1 MYKYS
6 QPKPIIVSLSGEEGF
21 ELRKKAVEFV
31 EKVRVR
37 GVEAGNEQE
46 QTYGILAQMIIRKM
60 LNLPLEPEEDQSKGF
75 DIILPSGI
83 KVDVKCR
90 GGTKA
95 FQENYVGSGDLE
107 REAKHNFFAR
117 QIWNERLDSDIYV
130 MVHLESP
137 KAPRGKKT
145 ALPGTLRQRK
155 WNLYICGWVSKERVK
170 KEGVYLPRGAIT
182 ERGNEWFAYRGHEIE
197 FYHRHL
203 NGFSEIKDLLSI
215 DKEDVEVDSKKA
227 INLHLTSVDAIRI
240 AMDMVGQGILEKD
253 IVEFLKSNLGINKKI
268 PTIMHSN
275 QYHHLLKWLKSKEK
289 IKDEDIKKLSEIIQE
304 VAYSE

>member
-1 MYKYS
+1 MYKYVF
-6 QPKPIIVSLSGEEGF
+6 PKPILIPLYGKEGF

-37 GVEAGNEQE
+37 GAEAGNEQE
-46 QTYGILAQMIIRKM
+46 QTYGMLAQMAIRSK
-60 LNLPLEPEEDQSKGF
+60 LNLPLEPDEDQSKGF
-75 DIILPSGI
+75 DILLPSGV

-90 GGTKA
+90 GGTKH
-95 FQENYVGSGDLE
+95 FQDKYMGSGDLE

-117 QIWNERLDSDIYV
+117 QVADNKLDTDIYI
-130 MVHLESP
+130 MVHLECP

-145 ALPGTLRQRK
+145 ALPGTLRQKK
-155 WNLYICGWVSKERVK
+155 WKLYVCGWVSKERVK

-197 FYHRHL
+197 FYHQHL
-203 NGFSEIKDLLSI
+203 NGFSEIKDLLLI
-215 DKEDVEVDSKKA
+215 DKKDVEEDNKNSM
-227 INLHLTSVDAIRI
+227 NLHLTSIDAIRI
-240 AMDMVGQGILEKD
+240 AIDLVGQGIVEKE
-253 IVEFLKSNLGINKKI
+253 IIQFLKDNLGVNKKI

-275 QYHHLLKWLKSKEK
+275 QYHHLLKWLKNKGK
-289 IKDEDIKKLSEIIQE
+289 IKEETIKKLSEIMEE

>member
-1 MYKYS
+1 MYKYHE
-6 QPKPIIVSLSGEEGF
+6 PNPIIIELHGAEGF

-31 EKVRVR
+31 EKVKVK
-37 GVEAGNEQE
+37 GAEAGNEQE
-46 QTYGILAQMIIRKM
+46 QTYGMLAQMGIRK
-60 LNLPLEPEEDQSKGF
+60 LLGLPLEPDEDQSKGF
-75 DIILPSGI
+75 DILLPSGV

-90 GGTKA
+90 GGTKP
-95 FQENYVGSGDLE
+95 FQEKYIGSGDIE

-117 QIWNERLDSDIYV
+117 QVHNDKLDTDIYI
-130 MVHLESP
+130 MAHLECP

-145 ALPGTLRQRK
+145 ALPGTQRQRK
-155 WNLYICGWVSKERVK
+155 WKLYICGWVSKERVK

-203 NGFSEIKDLLSI
+203 NGFSDIKDLLLI
-215 DKEDVEVDSKKA
+215 DYVDVKKDSEKA
-227 INLHLTSVDAIRI
+227 INLHLTSIDAIRI
-240 AMDMVGQGILEKD
+240 AIDMAGQGIID
-253 IVEFLKSNLGINKKI
+253 RSVIEFLKEKLGVKKDI

-275 QYHHLLKWLKSKEK
+275 QYYHLLKWLKSSDK
-289 IKDEDIKKLSEIIQE
+289 IKDKDIENLSKIMKE

>member
-1 MYKYS
+1 MYKYIL
-6 QPKPIIVSLSGEEGF
+6 PKPILFPLSGQEGF
-21 ELRKKAVEFV
+21 ELREKAVEFV
-31 EKVRVR
+31 EKVKVR

-46 QTYGILAQMIIRKM
+46 QTYGILAQMVIRKM

-75 DIILPSGI
+75 DLILPSGI

-95 FQENYVGSGDLE
+95 FQEKYIGSGDLE

-117 QIWNERLDSDIYV
+117 QIWNDKLDSDIYV
-130 MVHLESP
+130 MVHLECP

-145 ALPGTLRQRK
+145 ALPRTIRQRK
-155 WNLYICGWVSKERVK
+155 WRLYICGWVSKERVK

-203 NGFSEIKDLLSI
+203 NGFSEIKDLLLI
-215 DKEDVEVDSKKA
+215 DKKDVEEDGKKA
-227 INLHLTSVDAIRI
+227 MNLHLTSIDAIRI
-240 AMDMVGQGILEKD
+240 AIDMVGHGILDKD
-253 IVEFLKSNLGINKKI
+253 IIQFLKDKLEIKRRI

-275 QYHHLLKWLKSKEK
+275 QYHHLLKWLKDKGKVEDKE
-289 IKDEDIKKLSEIIQE
+289 IKRLTEIMQE
-304 VAYSE
+304 VAYQE